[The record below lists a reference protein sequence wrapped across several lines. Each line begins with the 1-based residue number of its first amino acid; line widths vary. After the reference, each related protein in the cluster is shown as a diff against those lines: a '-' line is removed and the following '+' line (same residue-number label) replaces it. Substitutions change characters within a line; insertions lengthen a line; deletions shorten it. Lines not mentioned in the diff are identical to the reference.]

1 MTKNLKRKEQN
12 HRMLFSYRVKN
23 ELARIIP
30 RDISKQKDELLA
42 FIKLKGNIV
51 KSGQKKNLVII
62 LKNPTTTRT
71 AYNLIKRVFKI
82 YPSVKKEKLSNT
94 KKHYKVKIPF
104 LKETEKIL
112 KESNLSWRNEPIHDK
127 QYIEEK
133 RSNLNKYFSKDSY
146 LRGAFLVNG
155 FVNDPEKMYHLE
167 ISTNDEGEAN
177 FIHTLFD
184 HYGLNS
190 RVSFW
195 KKKWVVYLKRGDSIF
210 EFLRLIGLQNALLYF
225 QGIRARKDVLNTVN
239 RLVNCE
245 TANLDKIVLSAAKQ
259 LHDIDV
265 IEKKIG
271 LQHIS
276 QRLALIAEVR
286 KNLPYASLQE
296 LAEEVNFKISKSGI
310 YHRLKKI
317 SQIAKSL

>member
-1 MTKNLKRKEQN
+1 
-12 HRMLFSYRVKN
+12 MLFSYRVKN

-51 KSGQKKNLVII
+51 KSGQKINLVII
-62 LKNPTTTRT
+62 LEDPTTTRT

-82 YPSVKKEKLSNT
+82 YPLVKKENLSNT

-104 LKETEKIL
+104 LKETERIL
-112 KESNLSWRNEPIHDK
+112 KELNLSWENEPIRDK
-127 QYIEEK
+127 HYIGEK
-133 RSNLNKYFSKDSY
+133 RSNLNNNFSKDSY

-184 HYGLNS
+184 YYDLNS

-245 TANLDKIVLSAAKQ
+245 TANLDKVVLSAAKQ

-276 QRLALIAEVR
+276 PRLLLVAEVR
-286 KNLPYASLQE
+286 KNLPYACLQE
-296 LAEEVNFKISKSGI
+296 LVEEVDFKITKSGI

-317 SQIAKSL
+317 SQIAESL

>member
-1 MTKNLKRKEQN
+1 
-12 HRMLFSYRVKN
+12 MLFSYRVKN

-30 RDISKQKDELLA
+30 RNMSEQKDELLA
-42 FIKLKGNIV
+42 FIKLRGSIV
-51 KSGQKKNLVII
+51 KSGQKKNIVIV
-62 LKNPTTTRT
+62 LEDPTTTRT
-71 AYNLIKRVFKI
+71 VYNLIKRIFKI
-82 YPSVKKEKLSNT
+82 YPSVKKEYLSNI
-94 KKHYKVKIPF
+94 KKHYKVKISF
-104 LKETEKIL
+104 LKKTAKIL
-112 KESNLSWRNEPIHDK
+112 KELNLSWENERIYDK
-127 QYIEEK
+127 QCIGEK
-133 RSNLNKYFSKDSY
+133 KLKLNKIFFKDSY

-177 FIHTLFD
+177 FIHALFNYYD
-184 HYGLNS
+184 LNS

-225 QGIRARKDVLNTVN
+225 QDIRARKDVLNTVN

-245 TANLDKIVLSAAKQ
+245 TANLDKTVLSAAKQ

-265 IEKKIG
+265 IERKIG

-296 LAEEVNFKISKSGI
+296 LAEEVDFKITKSGI

-317 SQIAKSL
+317 SQIAENL

>member
-1 MTKNLKRKEQN
+1 
-12 HRMLFSYRVKN
+12 MLFSYRVKN

-42 FIKLKGNIV
+42 FIRLKGNIV
-51 KSGQKKNLVII
+51 KAGQGKKLVIT
-62 LKNPTTTRT
+62 LESPTTTRT

-82 YPSVKKEKLSNT
+82 YPSVKKENLSKT
-94 KKHYKVKIPF
+94 KKHYKLKIPI
-104 LKETEKIL
+104 LKETERIL
-112 KESNLSWRNEPIHDK
+112 KKLNLSWENEPIHDE
-127 QYIEEK
+127 QYIGEK

-146 LRGAFLVNG
+146 LRGAFLING

-184 HYGLNS
+184 NYGLNS

-225 QGIRARKDVLNTVN
+225 QDIRTRKDVLNTVN

-276 QRLALIAEVR
+276 QRLALIAKAR

-296 LAEEVNFKISKSGI
+296 LAEEVDFKITKSGI

-317 SQIAKSL
+317 SQIAESVQTIRIF

>member
-1 MTKNLKRKEQN
+1 
-12 HRMLFSYRVKN
+12 MLFFYRVKN

-30 RDISKQKDELLA
+30 RDISEQKDELLA
-42 FIKLKGNIV
+42 FIKLKGNII
-51 KSGQKKNLVII
+51 KSGQKKKLVII
-62 LKNPTTTRT
+62 LEDPTTART

-82 YPSVKKEKLSNT
+82 YPSVEKENLSNT

-104 LKETEKIL
+104 LKETERIL
-112 KESNLSWRNEPIHDK
+112 KELNLGWGSEPIQQK
-127 QYIEEK
+127 QYIGEK
-133 RSNLNKYFSKDSY
+133 RLNLNKNFSKDSY

-167 ISTNDEGEAN
+167 ISINDEGEAN
-177 FIHTLFD
+177 FIRTLFD
-184 HYGLNS
+184 YYDLNS
-190 RVSFW
+190 RISFW
-195 KKKWVVYLKRGDSIF
+195 KKRWVVYLKRGDSIF

-225 QGIRARKDVLNTVN
+225 QDIRARKDVLNIVN

-276 QRLALIAEVR
+276 PRLSSVAEVR

-296 LAEEVNFKISKSGI
+296 LTEEVDFKITKSGI

-317 SQIAKSL
+317 SQIAESL

>member
-1 MTKNLKRKEQN
+1 
-12 HRMLFSYRVKN
+12 MLFFYRVKN

-30 RDISKQKDELLA
+30 RDISEQKDELLA
-42 FIKLKGNIV
+42 FIKLKGNII
-51 KSGQKKNLVII
+51 KSGQKKKLVII
-62 LKNPTTTRT
+62 LEDPTTART

-82 YPSVKKEKLSNT
+82 YPSVEKENLSNT

-104 LKETEKIL
+104 LKETERIL
-112 KESNLSWRNEPIHDK
+112 KELNLGWGSEPIQQK
-127 QYIEEK
+127 QYIGEK
-133 RSNLNKYFSKDSY
+133 RLNLNKNFSKDSY

-167 ISTNDEGEAN
+167 ISTNNEGEAN
-177 FIHTLFD
+177 FIRTLFD
-184 HYGLNS
+184 YYDLNS
-190 RVSFW
+190 RISFW
-195 KKKWVVYLKRGDSIF
+195 KKRWVVYLKRGDSIF

-225 QGIRARKDVLNTVN
+225 QDIRARKDVLNTVN

-271 LQHIS
+271 LKNIS
-276 QRLALIAEVR
+276 PKLSLVAEVR

-296 LAEEVNFKISKSGI
+296 LTEEVDFKITKSGI

-317 SQIAKSL
+317 SQIAESL

>member
-1 MTKNLKRKEQN
+1 
-12 HRMLFSYRVKN
+12 MLFSYRVKT

-30 RDISKQKDELLA
+30 KNISEQKDELLA

-51 KSGQKKNLVII
+51 KTGQKKNLVII
-62 LKNPTTTRT
+62 LEDPTTTRT
-71 AYNLIKRVFKI
+71 AYKLIKGVFEI
-82 YPSVKKEKLSNT
+82 CPSVKKENLSNT
-94 KKHYKVKIPF
+94 KKQYKVKIPF
-104 LKETEKIL
+104 LKETERIL
-112 KESNLSWRNEPIHDK
+112 KELNLSWENEPIPNK
-127 QYIEEK
+127 QYIV
-133 RSNLNKYFSKDSY
+133 RNRLDLNKNFSKDSY

-167 ISTNDEGEAN
+167 ISTNNEEEAN
-177 FIHTLFD
+177 FINTLFKY
-184 HYGLNS
+184 YGLNS
-190 RVSFW
+190 RISFW
-195 KKKWVVYLKRGDSIF
+195 KKKWVAYLKRGDSIF
-210 EFLRLIGLQNALLYF
+210 ELLRLIGLQNALLYF
-225 QGIRARKDVLNTVN
+225 QDIRARKDVLNIVN

-271 LQHIS
+271 LQNIS
-276 QRLALIAEVR
+276 PRLSLVAEVR

-296 LAEEVNFKISKSGI
+296 LAEEVDFKITKSGI

-317 SQIAKSL
+317 SQIAENL

>member
-1 MTKNLKRKEQN
+1 
-12 HRMLFSYRVKN
+12 MLFSYRVKT

-30 RDISKQKDELLA
+30 KNIPEQKGELLA
-42 FIKLKGNIV
+42 FIKLKGNVV
-51 KSGQKKNLVII
+51 KFDQKKNLVII
-62 LKNPTTTRT
+62 LEDPTTTRT
-71 AYNLIKRVFKI
+71 AYKLIKRVFEI
-82 YPSVKKEKLSNT
+82 CPSVKKENLSNT

-104 LKETEKIL
+104 SKETERIL
-112 KESNLSWRNEPIHDK
+112 KEL
-127 QYIEEK
+127 
-133 RSNLNKYFSKDSY
+133 NLNKDFSKDSY

-167 ISTNDEGEAN
+167 ISTNNEEEAN
-177 FIHTLFD
+177 FIHTLFNY
-184 HYGLNS
+184 YGLNS
-190 RVSFW
+190 RISFW
-195 KKKWVVYLKRGDSIF
+195 KKRWIAYLKRGDSIF

-225 QGIRARKDVLNTVN
+225 QDIRARKDVLNIVN

-259 LHDIDV
+259 LRDIDV

-271 LQHIS
+271 LQHLS
-276 QRLALIAEVR
+276 PRLSLVAEVR

-296 LAEEVNFKISKSGI
+296 LAEEVDFKITKSGI

-317 SQIAKSL
+317 SQIAENL

>member
-1 MTKNLKRKEQN
+1 
-12 HRMLFSYRVKN
+12 MLFSYRVKN

-51 KSGQKKNLVII
+51 ESGQKKNLVII
-62 LKNPTTTRT
+62 LEDPTTTRT

-82 YPSVKKEKLSNT
+82 YPSVEKENLSNT

-104 LKETEKIL
+104 LKESERIL
-112 KESNLSWRNEPIHDK
+112 EELNLIWGNEPIHDK
-127 QYIEEK
+127 QYVGEK
-133 RSNLNKYFSKDSY
+133 RSNLNKKFSKNSY

-184 HYGLNS
+184 YYGLNS
-190 RVSFW
+190 RISFW
-195 KKKWVVYLKRGDSIF
+195 KKKWVVYLKRGNSIF

-225 QGIRARKDVLNTVN
+225 QDIRARKDVLNTVN

-276 QRLALIAEVR
+276 PRLLLVAEVR

-296 LAEEVNFKISKSGI
+296 LVEEVDFIITKSGI

-317 SQIAKSL
+317 SQIAESL

>member
-1 MTKNLKRKEQN
+1 
-12 HRMLFSYRVKN
+12 MLFSYRVKN
-23 ELARIIP
+23 ELARVIP
-30 RDISKQKDELLA
+30 KNISGQKGELLA

-51 KSGQKKNLVII
+51 KSGQKKYLFII
-62 LKNPTTTRT
+62 LEDPTTTRT

-82 YPSVKKEKLSNT
+82 YPSVKKENISNT
-94 KKHYKVKIPF
+94 KKHYIVKIPF
-104 LKETEKIL
+104 FKKNEKTL
-112 KESNLSWRNEPIHDK
+112 EELNLSWENVSADNTP
-127 QYIEEK
+127 YIREK
-133 RSNLNKYFSKDSY
+133 KLNLNKKFSKDSY

-155 FVNDPEKMYHLE
+155 FVSDPEKMYHLE
-167 ISTNDEGEAN
+167 ISTNDEREAY

-184 HYGLNS
+184 YYDLNS

-195 KKKWVVYLKRGDSIF
+195 KKKWVTYLKRGDSIF

-225 QGIRARKDVLNTVN
+225 QDIRARKDVLNTVN

-245 TANLDKIVLSAAKQ
+245 TSNLDRTVLSAAKQ

-276 QRLALIAEVR
+276 PRLFLVAEAR
-286 KNLPYASLQE
+286 KNLPYACLQE
-296 LAEEVNFKISKSGI
+296 LAEEVDFKISKSGI

-317 SQIAKSL
+317 SRIAESL

>member
-1 MTKNLKRKEQN
+1 
-12 HRMLFSYRVKN
+12 MLFSYRVKN

-30 RDISKQKDELLA
+30 GNISEQKDELLA
-42 FIKLKGNIV
+42 FVKLKGSLV
-51 KSGQKKNLVII
+51 ESDRKKNLVII
-62 LKNPTTTRT
+62 LEDPTITRT
-71 AYNLIKRVFKI
+71 AYNLIKRVFEI
-82 YPSVKKEKLSNT
+82 YPSIKKENLSNT
-94 KKHYKVKIPF
+94 KKHYEVKISS
-104 LKETEKIL
+104 LKETERIL
-112 KESNLSWRNEPIHDK
+112 KELNLNW
-127 QYIEEK
+127 EK
-133 RSNLNKYFSKDSY
+133 VSIPNRQNIVGKRLNLNKIFYKDSY

-167 ISTNDEGEAN
+167 ISTIDEREAN
-177 FIHTLFD
+177 IIHSFFD
-184 HYGLNS
+184 YYGLNS
-190 RVSFW
+190 RISFW
-195 KKKWVVYLKRGDSIF
+195 KKKWVVYIKRGDSIF

-225 QGIRARKDVLNTVN
+225 QDIRARKDVLNTVN

-276 QRLALIAEVR
+276 PRLSLVAEVR

-296 LAEEVNFKISKSGI
+296 LVEEADFKITKSGI

-317 SQIAKSL
+317 SQIAQSL

>member
-1 MTKNLKRKEQN
+1 
-12 HRMLFSYRVKN
+12 MLFSYRVKN

-30 RDISKQKDELLA
+30 KNISEQKDELLA
-42 FIKLKGNIV
+42 FIKLRGSIV
-51 KSGQKKNLVII
+51 KSGQKKNIVIV
-62 LKNPTTTRT
+62 LEDPTTTRT
-71 AYNLIKRVFKI
+71 VYNLIKRVFKI
-82 YPSVKKEKLSNT
+82 YPSVKKEYLSNI
-94 KKHYKVKIPF
+94 KKHYKVKISF
-104 LKETEKIL
+104 LKETAKIL
-112 KESNLSWRNEPIHDK
+112 KELNLSWENERIYDK
-127 QYIEEK
+127 QCIGEK
-133 RSNLNKYFSKDSY
+133 KLKLNKNFFKDSY

-177 FIHTLFD
+177 FIHALFD
-184 HYGLNS
+184 YYDLNS

-225 QGIRARKDVLNTVN
+225 QDIRARKDVLNTVN

-245 TANLDKIVLSAAKQ
+245 TANLDKTVLSAAKQ
-259 LHDIDV
+259 LHDIDA
-265 IEKKIG
+265 IERKMG

-296 LAEEVNFKISKSGI
+296 LAEEVDFKITKSGI

-317 SQIAKSL
+317 SQIAENL

>member
-1 MTKNLKRKEQN
+1 
-12 HRMLFSYRVKN
+12 MLFSYRVKN

-42 FIKLKGNIV
+42 FIRLKGNIV
-51 KSGQKKNLVII
+51 KAGQEKNLVVI
-62 LKNPTTTRT
+62 LEDPTTTRT

-82 YPSVKKEKLSNT
+82 YPSVKKENLSKT
-94 KKHYKVKIPF
+94 KKHYKLKIPI
-104 LKETEKIL
+104 LKETERIL
-112 KESNLSWRNEPIHDK
+112 KELNLSWENEPIHDE
-127 QYIEEK
+127 QYIGEK

-184 HYGLNS
+184 YYGLNS

-225 QGIRARKDVLNTVN
+225 QDIRARKDVLNTVN

-276 QRLALIAEVR
+276 QRLALIAKVR

-296 LAEEVNFKISKSGI
+296 LAEEVDFKITKSGI

-317 SQIAKSL
+317 SQIAESV

>member
-1 MTKNLKRKEQN
+1 
-12 HRMLFSYRVKN
+12 MLFSYRVKN

-51 KSGQKKNLVII
+51 ESGQKKNLVII
-62 LKNPTTTRT
+62 LEDPTTTRT

-82 YPSVKKEKLSNT
+82 YPSVKKENLSNT

-104 LKETEKIL
+104 LKEAERIL
-112 KESNLSWRNEPIHDK
+112 KELNLSWGNELIHNK
-127 QYIEEK
+127 QYIGEK
-133 RSNLNKYFSKDSY
+133 RSNLDKNFSKDSY

-184 HYGLNS
+184 YYGLNS

-225 QGIRARKDVLNTVN
+225 QDIRARKDVLNTVN

-276 QRLALIAEVR
+276 PRLPLVAEVR
-286 KNLPYASLQE
+286 KNLPYSSLQE
-296 LAEEVNFKISKSGI
+296 LVEEVDFKITKSGI

-317 SQIAKSL
+317 SQIAESL

>member
-1 MTKNLKRKEQN
+1 
-12 HRMLFSYRVKN
+12 MLFSYRVKN

-51 KSGQKKNLVII
+51 RSGQKKNIVII
-62 LKNPTTTRT
+62 LEDPTTTRT
-71 AYNLIKRVFKI
+71 AYNLVKRVFKI
-82 YPSVKKEKLSNT
+82 YPSVKKENLSNT
-94 KKHYKVKIPF
+94 KKYYKIKVPF
-104 LKETEKIL
+104 LKETERIL
-112 KESNLSWRNEPIHDK
+112 KEL
-127 QYIEEK
+127 
-133 RSNLNKYFSKDSY
+133 NLNWGNKSIHNKQHIGERRPNLNNKFSKDSY

-167 ISTNDEGEAN
+167 ISTNDEAEAN

-184 HYGLNS
+184 YCGLNS
-190 RVSFW
+190 RISFW

-225 QGIRARKDVLNTVN
+225 QDIRARKDLLNTVN

-259 LHDIDV
+259 LHNIDV

-276 QRLALIAEVR
+276 PKLSLVAEAR

-296 LAEEVNFKISKSGI
+296 LVEEVDFKITKSGV

-317 SQIAKSL
+317 SQIAQSL

>member
-1 MTKNLKRKEQN
+1 
-12 HRMLFSYRVKN
+12 MLFSYRVKN

-42 FIKLKGNIV
+42 FIKLKGSIV

-62 LKNPTTTRT
+62 LEDPTTTRT

-82 YPSVKKEKLSNT
+82 YPLVKKENLSNI

-104 LKETEKIL
+104 LKETERIL
-112 KESNLSWRNEPIHDK
+112 KELNLSWENEPIHNK
-127 QYIEEK
+127 QYIGEK
-133 RSNLNKYFSKDSY
+133 RLNLNKNFSKDSY

-184 HYGLNS
+184 YYDLNS

-195 KKKWVVYLKRGDSIF
+195 KKKWVIYLKRGDSIF

-225 QGIRARKDVLNTVN
+225 QDIRARKDVLNTVN

-265 IEKKIG
+265 VEKKIG

-276 QRLALIAEVR
+276 PRLSLIAEVR

-296 LAEEVNFKISKSGI
+296 LAEEVDFKITKSGI

-317 SQIAKSL
+317 SQIAQSV

>member
-1 MTKNLKRKEQN
+1 
-12 HRMLFSYRVKN
+12 MLFSYRVKN
-23 ELARIIP
+23 ELARVIP
-30 RDISKQKDELLA
+30 KNIYGQKSELLA
-42 FIKLKGNIV
+42 FIKLKGNII
-51 KSGQKKNLVII
+51 KLDQKIYLFII
-62 LKNPTTTRT
+62 LEDPTTTRT

-82 YPSVKKEKLSNT
+82 YPSVKKENLSNT
-94 KKHYKVKIPF
+94 KKHYIVKISF
-104 LKETEKIL
+104 FKKNEEIL
-112 KESNLSWRNEPIHDK
+112 EELNLIWENARVKNT
-127 QYIEEK
+127 QYIGGK
-133 RSNLNKYFSKDSY
+133 RLSLNKKFSKDSY

-167 ISTNDEGEAN
+167 ISTNDEREAY

-184 HYGLNS
+184 YYDLNS

-195 KKKWVVYLKRGDSIF
+195 KKKWVTYLKRGDSIF

-225 QGIRARKDVLNTVN
+225 QDIRARKDVLNTVN

-245 TANLDKIVLSAAKQ
+245 TSNLDRTILSAAKQ

-276 QRLALIAEVR
+276 PRLSLVAEAR
-286 KNLPYASLQE
+286 KNLPYACLQE
-296 LAEEVNFKISKSGI
+296 LAEGVDFKISKSGI

-317 SQIAKSL
+317 SQIAENL

>member
-1 MTKNLKRKEQN
+1 
-12 HRMLFSYRVKN
+12 MLFSYRVKN
-23 ELARIIP
+23 ELARVIP
-30 RDISKQKDELLA
+30 KNISGQKGELLA
-42 FIKLKGNIV
+42 FIKLKGNIT

-62 LKNPTTTRT
+62 LEDPTTART

-82 YPSVKKEKLSNT
+82 YPSVKKENLSNT
-94 KKHYKVKIPF
+94 KKHYVVKISF
-104 LKETEKIL
+104 LKETERIL
-112 KESNLSWRNEPIHDK
+112 KELNLSWGNESIPNK
-127 QYIEEK
+127 QDIVGK
-133 RSNLNKYFSKDSY
+133 RLNFNKEFSKDSY

-184 HYGLNS
+184 YYGLNS
-190 RVSFW
+190 RISFW
-195 KKKWVVYLKRGDSIF
+195 KKKWVTYLKRGDSIF
-210 EFLRLIGLQNALLYF
+210 EFLRLIGLQNALLFF
-225 QGIRARKDVLNTVN
+225 QDIRARKDVLNTVN

-245 TANLDKIVLSAAKQ
+245 TANLDKTVLSAAKQ

-265 IEKKIG
+265 IERRIG
-271 LQHIS
+271 LQHIPP
-276 QRLALIAEVR
+276 RLARVAEVR

-296 LAEEVNFKISKSGI
+296 LAEEVDFKITKSGI

-317 SQIAKSL
+317 SWIAKSL

>member
-1 MTKNLKRKEQN
+1 
-12 HRMLFSYRVKN
+12 MLFSYRVKT

-30 RDISKQKDELLA
+30 KDISKQKGELLA

-62 LKNPTTTRT
+62 LEDPTTTRT
-71 AYNLIKRVFKI
+71 VYNLVKKVFKI
-82 YPSVKKEKLSNT
+82 YPSVEKENLSNT

-104 LKETEKIL
+104 LKETERIL
-112 KESNLSWRNEPIHDK
+112 KELNLSWENEPIHNK
-127 QYIEEK
+127 QHIGER
-133 RSNLNKYFSKDSY
+133 RSNLNKNFSKDSY

-167 ISTNDEGEAN
+167 ISTNNEGEAN
-177 FIHTLFD
+177 FIHTLFNY
-184 HYGLNS
+184 YGLNS
-190 RVSFW
+190 RISFW
-195 KKKWVVYLKRGDSIF
+195 KKKWVAYLKRGDSIF

-225 QGIRARKDVLNTVN
+225 QDIRARKDVLNIVN

-276 QRLALIAEVR
+276 PRLSLVAEAR

-296 LAEEVNFKISKSGI
+296 LAEEVDFKITKSGI

-317 SQIAKSL
+317 SQIAESV

>member
-1 MTKNLKRKEQN
+1 
-12 HRMLFSYRVKN
+12 MLFSYRVKT

-30 RDISKQKDELLA
+30 RNISEQKDEFLA

-51 KSGQKKNLVII
+51 KSNQKKNLVII
-62 LKNPTTTRT
+62 LEDPTTTRT
-71 AYNLIKRVFKI
+71 VYNLTKGIFEI
-82 YPSVKKEKLSNT
+82 YPSVKKENLSNK

-104 LKETEKIL
+104 LKKTERIL
-112 KESNLSWRNEPIHDK
+112 EELNLSWSNEPVPNK
-127 QYIEEK
+127 QYIAK
-133 RSNLNKYFSKDSY
+133 NRLNLNKKFSKDSY

-155 FVNDPEKMYHLE
+155 FISDPEKMYHLE
-167 ISTNDEGEAN
+167 ISTDSEGETN
-177 FIHTLFD
+177 FIHTLFNY
-184 HYGLNS
+184 YGLNS
-190 RVSFW
+190 RISFW
-195 KKKWVVYLKRGDSIF
+195 KKKWVAYLKRGDSIF

-225 QGIRARKDVLNTVN
+225 QDIRARKDVLNIVN

-245 TANLDKIVLSAAKQ
+245 TANLDKIVLSAAEQ

-271 LQHIS
+271 LRCIS
-276 QRLALIAEVR
+276 PKLSLVAEAR

-296 LAEEVNFKISKSGI
+296 LVEEVDFKITKSGI

-317 SQIAKSL
+317 SQIADNL

>member
-1 MTKNLKRKEQN
+1 
-12 HRMLFSYRVKN
+12 MLFSYRVKN
-23 ELARIIP
+23 ELARVIP
-30 RDISKQKDELLA
+30 KNISGQKGELLA

-51 KSGQKKNLVII
+51 KSGQKKYLFII
-62 LKNPTTTRT
+62 LEDPTTTRT

-82 YPSVKKEKLSNT
+82 YPTVKKENISNT
-94 KKHYKVKIPF
+94 KKHYIVKIPF
-104 LKETEKIL
+104 FKKNEKTL
-112 KESNLSWRNEPIHDK
+112 EELNLSWENVRADNTP
-127 QYIEEK
+127 YIREK
-133 RSNLNKYFSKDSY
+133 KLNLNKKFSKDSY

-155 FVNDPEKMYHLE
+155 FVSDPEKMYHLE
-167 ISTNDEGEAN
+167 ISTNDEREAC

-184 HYGLNS
+184 YCDLNS

-195 KKKWVVYLKRGDSIF
+195 KKKWVTYLKRGDSIF

-225 QGIRARKDVLNTVN
+225 QDIRARKDVLNTVN

-245 TANLDKIVLSAAKQ
+245 TSNLDRTVLSAAKQ

-265 IEKKIG
+265 VEKKIG

-276 QRLALIAEVR
+276 PRLFLVAEAR
-286 KNLPYASLQE
+286 KNLPYACLQE
-296 LAEEVNFKISKSGI
+296 LAEEVDFKISKSGI

-317 SQIAKSL
+317 SQIAESL

>member
-1 MTKNLKRKEQN
+1 
-12 HRMLFSYRVKN
+12 MLFSYRVKT

-30 RDISKQKDELLA
+30 KNISEQKDELLA

-51 KSGQKKNLVII
+51 KTGQKKNLVII
-62 LKNPTTTRT
+62 LEDPTTTRT
-71 AYNLIKRVFKI
+71 AYKLIKRVFEI
-82 YPSVKKEKLSNT
+82 CPSVKKENLSNI
-94 KKHYKVKIPF
+94 KKQYKVKIPF
-104 LKETEKIL
+104 LKETERIL
-112 KESNLSWRNEPIHDK
+112 KEL
-127 QYIEEK
+127 
-133 RSNLNKYFSKDSY
+133 NLNKNFSKDSY

-167 ISTNDEGEAN
+167 ISANNEEEAN
-177 FIHTLFD
+177 FIHTLFNY
-184 HYGLNS
+184 YGLNS
-190 RVSFW
+190 RISFW
-195 KKKWVVYLKRGDSIF
+195 KKKWVAYLKRGDSIF

-225 QGIRARKDVLNTVN
+225 QDIRARKDVLNIVN

-245 TANLDKIVLSAAKQ
+245 TANLDKIVLSADKQ

-271 LQHIS
+271 LQNIS
-276 QRLALIAEVR
+276 PRLSVVAEVR

-296 LAEEVNFKISKSGI
+296 LAEEVDFKITKSGI

-317 SQIAKSL
+317 SQIAESL

>member
-1 MTKNLKRKEQN
+1 MSE
-12 HRMLFSYRVKN
+12 
-23 ELARIIP
+23 
-30 RDISKQKDELLA
+30 QKDELLA
-42 FIKLKGNIV
+42 FIKLRGSIV
-51 KSGQKKNLVII
+51 KSGQKKNIVIV
-62 LKNPTTTRT
+62 LEDPTTTRT
-71 AYNLIKRVFKI
+71 VYNLIKRIFKI
-82 YPSVKKEKLSNT
+82 YPSVKKEYLSNI
-94 KKHYKVKIPF
+94 KKHYKVKISF
-104 LKETEKIL
+104 LKKTAKIL
-112 KESNLSWRNEPIHDK
+112 KELNLSWENERIYDK
-127 QYIEEK
+127 QCIGEK
-133 RSNLNKYFSKDSY
+133 KLKLNKIFFKDSY

-177 FIHTLFD
+177 FIHALFNYYD
-184 HYGLNS
+184 LNS

-225 QGIRARKDVLNTVN
+225 QDIRARKDVLNTVN

-245 TANLDKIVLSAAKQ
+245 TANLDKTVLSATKQ
-259 LHDIDV
+259 LHDIDA
-265 IEKKIG
+265 IERKIG

-296 LAEEVNFKISKSGI
+296 LAEEVDFKITKSGI

-317 SQIAKSL
+317 SQIAENL

>member
-1 MTKNLKRKEQN
+1 
-12 HRMLFSYRVKN
+12 MLFSYRVKN

-30 RDISKQKDELLA
+30 RDISKQKGELLA

-51 KSGQKKNLVII
+51 KSGQKKILVII
-62 LKNPTTTRT
+62 LEDPTTTRT
-71 AYNLIKRVFKI
+71 VYNLTKKVFKI
-82 YPSVKKEKLSNT
+82 YPSVEKENLSNT

-104 LKETEKIL
+104 LKETERIL
-112 KESNLSWRNEPIHDK
+112 KELNLNWGNEPIHSK
-127 QYIEEK
+127 QHVGEK
-133 RSNLNKYFSKDSY
+133 RLNLNKNFSKDSY

-184 HYGLNS
+184 YYDLNS
-190 RVSFW
+190 RISFW
-195 KKKWVVYLKRGDSIF
+195 KKKWVVYLKRGESIF

-225 QGIRARKDVLNTVN
+225 QDIRARKDVLNTVN

-265 IEKKIG
+265 IEKKMG
-271 LQHIS
+271 LQYIS
-276 QRLALIAEVR
+276 PRLLLVAEMR

-296 LAEEVNFKISKSGI
+296 LVEEVDFKITKSGI

-317 SQIAKSL
+317 SQIAESL

>member
-1 MTKNLKRKEQN
+1 
-12 HRMLFSYRVKN
+12 MLFSYRVKN

-30 RDISKQKDELLA
+30 RSISKQKGELLA
-42 FIKLKGNIV
+42 FMKLKGNIV
-51 KSGQKKNLVII
+51 KSGQKKNIVII
-62 LKNPTTTRT
+62 LEDPTTTRT

-82 YPSVKKEKLSNT
+82 YPSVKKENLSNT
-94 KKHYKVKIPF
+94 KKYYKVRVPF
-104 LKETEKIL
+104 LKENERIL
-112 KESNLSWRNEPIHDK
+112 KELNLNWGNKSIYNK
-127 QYIEEK
+127 QYIRERK
-133 RSNLNKYFSKDSY
+133 SNLDKIFSKDSY

-167 ISTNDEGEAN
+167 ISTNNEWEAN
-177 FIHTLFD
+177 FIHTLFNYYD
-184 HYGLNS
+184 LNS

-225 QGIRARKDVLNTVN
+225 QDIRARKDLLNTVN

-276 QRLALIAEVR
+276 AKLSLVAEAR

-296 LAEEVNFKISKSGI
+296 LVEEVDFKITKSGI

-317 SQIAKSL
+317 SQIAESL

>member
-1 MTKNLKRKEQN
+1 
-12 HRMLFSYRVKN
+12 MLFTYRVKN

-30 RDISKQKDELLA
+30 KDISEQKDELLA

-51 KSGQKKNLVII
+51 KTGRKKNIVII
-62 LKNPTTTRT
+62 LEDPTTTRT
-71 AYNLIKRVFKI
+71 VYNLIKRVFKI
-82 YPSVKKEKLSNT
+82 YPSVGKVNLSNT
-94 KKHYKVKIPF
+94 KKHYRVRISL
-104 LKETEKIL
+104 LKETERIF
-112 KESNLSWRNEPIHDK
+112 KELNLIWENEHIHNK
-127 QYIEEK
+127 QYIGEK
-133 RSNLNKYFSKDSY
+133 RFNLSKKFFKDSY

-155 FVNDPEKMYHLE
+155 FVSDPEKMYHLE
-167 ISTNDEGEAN
+167 ISTNDEEEAN

-184 HYGLNS
+184 YYSLNS

-195 KKKWVVYLKRGDSIF
+195 KKRWVVYLKRGDSIF

-225 QGIRARKDVLNTVN
+225 QDIRARKDVLNTVN

-245 TANLDKIVLSAAKQ
+245 TANLNKTILSAVKQ
-259 LHDIDV
+259 LHDIDL
-265 IEKKIG
+265 IGKKIG

-276 QRLALIAEVR
+276 PRLTLVAEVR

-296 LAEEVNFKISKSGI
+296 LAEEVDCKITKSGI

-317 SQIAKSL
+317 SQIAESL

>member
-1 MTKNLKRKEQN
+1 
-12 HRMLFSYRVKN
+12 MLFSYRVKT

-30 RDISKQKDELLA
+30 RNISEQRDELLA
-42 FIKLKGNIV
+42 FIKLKGNMV
-51 KSGQKKNLVII
+51 KTGQKKNLVII
-62 LKNPTTTRT
+62 LEDPTTTRT
-71 AYNLIKRVFKI
+71 AYKLIKRVFEI
-82 YPSVKKEKLSNT
+82 CPSVKKENLSNT
-94 KKHYKVKIPF
+94 KKQYKVKIPF
-104 LKETEKIL
+104 LKETERIL
-112 KESNLSWRNEPIHDK
+112 KELNLSWGNEPIPHK
-127 QYIEEK
+127 QYIVGK
-133 RSNLNKYFSKDSY
+133 RLNLNKNFSKDSY

-167 ISTNDEGEAN
+167 ISTNNEDEAN
-177 FIHTLFD
+177 FIHTLFNY
-184 HYGLNS
+184 YGLNS
-190 RVSFW
+190 RISFW
-195 KKKWVVYLKRGDSIF
+195 KKKWLAYLKRGDSIF

-225 QGIRARKDVLNTVN
+225 QDIRARKDVLNIVN

-271 LQHIS
+271 LQHLS
-276 QRLALIAEVR
+276 PRLSLVAEVR

-296 LAEEVNFKISKSGI
+296 LAEEVDFKITKSGI

-317 SQIAKSL
+317 SQIAESL

>member
-1 MTKNLKRKEQN
+1 
-12 HRMLFSYRVKN
+12 MLFSYRVKT

-30 RDISKQKDELLA
+30 KNISEQKDELLA

-62 LKNPTTTRT
+62 LEDPTTART
-71 AYNLIKRVFKI
+71 AYNLIKRVFEI
-82 YPSVKKEKLSNT
+82 FPSVKKENLSNT

-104 LKETEKIL
+104 LKETERIL
-112 KESNLSWRNEPIHDK
+112 KELNLSWENEPIPNK
-127 QYIEEK
+127 QYIVGN
-133 RSNLNKYFSKDSY
+133 RLDLNKNFSRDSY

-167 ISTNDEGEAN
+167 ISTNNEEEAN
-177 FIHTLFD
+177 FIHTLFNY
-184 HYGLNS
+184 YGLNS
-190 RVSFW
+190 RISFW
-195 KKKWVVYLKRGDSIF
+195 KKKWVAYLKKGDSIF

-225 QGIRARKDVLNTVN
+225 QDIRARKDVLNIVN

-276 QRLALIAEVR
+276 PRLSLVAEVR

-296 LAEEVNFKISKSGI
+296 LAEEVDFKITKSGI

-317 SQIAKSL
+317 SQIAESL